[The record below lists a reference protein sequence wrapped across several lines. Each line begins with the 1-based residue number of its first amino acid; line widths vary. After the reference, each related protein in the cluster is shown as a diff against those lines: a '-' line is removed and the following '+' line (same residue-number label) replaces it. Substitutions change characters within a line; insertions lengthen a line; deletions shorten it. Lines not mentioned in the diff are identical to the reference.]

1 MILLQRIASENN
13 KSEKKKKN
21 GIRQQTD
28 KNLSAQYRR
37 SRTIILL

>member
-13 KSEKKKKN
+13 KSKKKKN